1 MLKRKA
7 EARFQSWYEGP
18 RNKAL
23 LVMGARQVG
32 KSYLAE
38 RFARDHFS
46 HVVVFDLLR
55 DASARESFAGA
66 TSADDLLL
74 RMSVAATEPLVP
86 GKTVVIFD
94 EVQEC
99 PGIVTF
105 IKYLVQQGDYRYILT
120 GSLLGV
126 KLQNIDSLPV
136 GFASRLDMYPL
147 DFEEFCWAM
156 GLDEQVMRRAV
167 ACALHEERLPDY
179 LYNKLSDLFHRYLMV
194 GGMPDAVNAFVSTN
208 NIDEVRTVHLDL
220 HALYRD
226 DITKHA
232 PDGLRLVIRDIYDLI
247 PSQVINASR
256 RFQFGSIENVKRFSQ
271 VQDHFLW
278 LTNAG
283 VSLAVYNVAAPVK
296 PLLMNEQHNKF
307 KLFYLDA
314 GMLASTYP
322 KAVYEGL
329 LDGRPTANM
338 GAVYE
343 AFVAQELAAHGFALR
358 YYASR
363 KVGELDF
370 LAERADGELMAIE
383 VKSGASYLRHASLD
397 HALASPGFTID
408 RAIVFAETNV
418 RKDDRVLYLPAFLVG
433 MFTYRD

>member
-23 LVMGARQVG
+23 LVMGARQIG

-136 GFASRLDMYPL
+136 GFASRLDM
-147 DFEEFCWAM
+147 
-156 GLDEQVMRRAV
+156 
-167 ACALHEERLPDY
+167 
-179 LYNKLSDLFHRYLMV
+179 
-194 GGMPDAVNAFVSTN
+194 
-208 NIDEVRTVHLDL
+208 
-220 HALYRD
+220 
-226 DITKHA
+226 
-232 PDGLRLVIRDIYDLI
+232 
-247 PSQVINASR
+247 
-256 RFQFGSIENVKRFSQ
+256 
-271 VQDHFLW
+271 
-278 LTNAG
+278 
-283 VSLAVYNVAAPVK
+283 
-296 PLLMNEQHNKF
+296 
-307 KLFYLDA
+307 
-314 GMLASTYP
+314 
-322 KAVYEGL
+322 
-329 LDGRPTANM
+329 
-338 GAVYE
+338 
-343 AFVAQELAAHGFALR
+343 
-358 YYASR
+358 
-363 KVGELDF
+363 
-370 LAERADGELMAIE
+370 
-383 VKSGASYLRHASLD
+383 
-397 HALASPGFTID
+397 
-408 RAIVFAETNV
+408 
-418 RKDDRVLYLPAFLVG
+418 
-433 MFTYRD
+433 